1 MQLEK
6 KLARILAKEIAY
18 RSYRRYG
25 TQGLPLGRMSQAGRR
40 EPSILWSNGLM
51 AIIMSFS
58 SIFMGALPL
67 LRAGD
72 LDSNLMF
79 VISSS
84 VMLFFEAIMTITIV
98 TSFTSVFMSEQ
109 VMDLLSI
116 LPLTE
121 RVIFRTYFRTLL
133 LYWGGLAPVFAFIP
147 GAILGFVAAS
157 RGLVMLSLPILLIV
171 VGLLILIFSYSLGI
185 ALGSYARKV
194 KRKTFLRA
202 LSTIGWLATF
212 AFFYS
217 WNYII
222 GYIARSINTEVVLW
236 ASLIP
241 FIGMLFSFKSNIALL
256 ISTIETVII
265 LVIALRWAS
274 LRLKIVM
281 GLIELAPIASVRVSA
296 REEVEVKTLKFKVK
310 PVPLQLIIKDLMLLG
325 REPRRLAN
333 ILYFIIIPF
342 FMLLPSLIMKSGP
355 DSDFFAGGVI
365 TILSILMLSTLPG
378 AAVDILYYV
387 EGKAAEALYYM
398 PISRRNLA
406 LYKAIAVVPFSTLS
420 SLTLGIMLAY
430 IYRSALLGILI
441 FLMTLISSPL
451 MALFFSSITVRML
464 PESPSAWSEASISR
478 GALAIIK
485 IIVTIG
491 IFSSAIIASIILIPL
506 LGELALLVIL
516 LTYLVVTSVL
526 GLLVYFNIPK
536 NKPV

>member
-109 VMDLLSI
+109 VMDLLST

-194 KRKTFLRA
+194 KRRAFLRA
-202 LSTIGWLATF
+202 LSTMGWLATF

-217 WNYII
+217 WNYIS
-222 GYIARSINTEVVLW
+222 GYIVRSINTEVVLW

-256 ISTIETVII
+256 TSTIETVII

-274 LRLKIVM
+274 LRLKVVM

-325 REPRRLAN
+325 REPRRLAS

>member
-1 MQLEK
+1 MQLER

-25 TQGLPLGRMSQAGRR
+25 TQGLPLGKMSQAGRR
-40 EPSILWSNGLM
+40 EPSILRSNGLM
-51 AIIMSFS
+51 AIIMSFW
-58 SIFMGALPL
+58 SIFMGVLPL

-72 LDSNLMF
+72 LDSNLLF

-109 VMDLLSI
+109 VMDLLST

-157 RGLVMLSLPILLIV
+157 RGLVMLFLPILLIV

-194 KRKTFLRA
+194 KRRAFLRA
-202 LSTIGWLATF
+202 LSTMGWLATF

-217 WNYII
+217 WNYIS
-222 GYIARSINTEVVLW
+222 GYIVRSINTEVVLW

-256 ISTIETVII
+256 TSTIETVII

-274 LRLKIVM
+274 LRLKVVM
-281 GLIELAPIASVRVSA
+281 GLIELAPIASIRVSA
-296 REEVEVKTLKFKVK
+296 REGVEVKTLKFKVK
-310 PVPLQLIIKDLMLLG
+310 PVPLQLIIKDLVLLG
-325 REPRRLAN
+325 REPRRLAS

-365 TILSILMLSTLPG
+365 TILSMVMLSTLPG
-378 AAVDILYYV
+378 ATVDILYYV

-406 LYKAIAVVPFSTLS
+406 LYKAAAVVPFSALS
-420 SLTLGIMLAY
+420 SLALGIMLAY
-430 IYRSALLGILI
+430 IYGSALLGILI

-451 MALFFSSITVRML
+451 MALLFSSITVRML

-485 IIVTIG
+485 IVVFIG
-491 IFSSAIIASIILIPL
+491 IFSSATIASIILIPL

-516 LTYLVVTSVL
+516 LAYLAVASVL
-526 GLLVYFNIPK
+526 GLLAYFNIPK